1 MVLWSR
7 NTALGSS
14 SWCFDTGV
22 FWDFMY
28 WAMFLFILAVMMTD
42 WSFHVVLRQVTG
54 LQVDWG
60 LVPSG
65 DRTPLMVYIFFFLT
79 KAASLFLAVSEA

>member
-1 MVLWSR
+1 
-7 NTALGSS
+7 
-14 SWCFDTGV
+14 
-22 FWDFMY
+22 MY

-54 LQVDWG
+54 LQLDWG

-65 DRTPLMVYIFFFLT
+65 DCTPLMVYIFFNQSCESFLG
-79 KAASLFLAVSEA
+79 SLRPKGMGSLQYFPLT

>member
-1 MVLWSR
+1 
-7 NTALGSS
+7 
-14 SWCFDTGV
+14 
-22 FWDFMY
+22 MY

-54 LQVDWG
+54 LQLDWG

-65 DRTPLMVYIFFFLT
+65 DRTPLMVYFFFFNQ
-79 KAASLFLAVSEA
+79 SCESFPGSF